1 MPLLLHCLDIIRVN
15 SYVLYNETAYLHPAV
30 DNNDI
35 DSHKQFLIK
44 FINSLICCAKKE
56 DTKYSVTRQAT
67 PVGEVEP
74 VIHLDRTRQLPFSR
88 IDPSLDIYDHVR
100 FQTGDHSLIPH
111 TQRKF
116 KYCQYLHLV
125 AKVKKEPLPIE
136 I

>member
-1 MPLLLHCLDIIRVN
+1 M
-15 SYVLYNETAYLHPAV
+15 LYKETSYLHPAV
-30 DNNDI
+30 NDDI
-35 DSHKQFLIK
+35 IKTHKEYLIE
-44 FINSLICCAKKE
+44 FINSLIRCAKKE

-111 TQRKF
+111 TMKMLILSIFIFSNKGKKGTSPNRNSTNT
-116 KYCQYLHLV
+116 
-125 AKVKKEPLPIE
+125 KVSNL
-136 I
+136 